1 MLVLIEGVDGT
12 GKTTLLK
19 ELLDRGFCC
28 KRTFRYGNKDSAQF
42 YDEAFT
48 SKHKIVILDRSF
60 ISDMMYRMVDDL
72 CAEDLTMSEAA
83 KVLDGNVKIIHCVND
98 NHYEDAMERGE
109 DNITDQSLSN
119 KIAFIYEI
127 FMTYFNKYTNAKVF
141 KYDYHCNTV
150 DDVVKFI
157 KEVDNG

>member
-1 MLVLIEGVDGT
+1 MLVLLEGVDGT

-28 KRTFRYGNKDSAQF
+28 KRTFRHDNNDARPF
-42 YDEAFT
+42 YKCSHSSE
-48 SKHKIVILDRSF
+48 IVVLDRSF
-60 ISDMMYRMVDDL
+60 ISDMVYRMVDNL
-72 CAEDLTMSEAA
+72 WAEDLSMHDAA
-83 KVLDGNVKIIHCVND
+83 EVLDGDVKIIHCVNS
-98 NHYEDAMERGE
+98 NHYEDAMKRGE
-109 DNITDQSLSN
+109 DNITDKTLSD

-150 DDVVKFI
+150 DDVIDFI
-157 KEVDNG
+157 KEVKNG